1 MAERL
6 SALAET
12 YQRGDLGAAR
22 GDGPGIIIAE
32 RRPLAMVQV
41 AALSGAA
48 VAVRAGIAAALG
60 LTMAARPNLA
70 AHKDG
75 VTILW
80 VGPDRW
86 LVVEPERPGREL
98 GARLNEALASTPAT
112 LTDLSHGRTVFRIAG
127 CSSRDL
133 LAKGCGVDFHPRAFP
148 VDSCTQSL
156 LGHVGALLHAV
167 DEAPSLDLYVARSY
181 ALTVL
186 EWLTESAAEYGCR
199 IENVI
204 F

>member
-1 MAERL
+1 VAERL

-48 VAVRAGIAAALG
+48 VTVRAAIAAALG
-60 LTMAARPNLA
+60 MMVAATPNHA
-70 AHKDG
+70 AQKDG
-75 VTILW
+75 VTILG

-98 GARLNEALASTPAT
+98 DTRLNEALTDTPAS
-112 LTDLSHGRTVFRIAG
+112 LVDLSHSRTVFRIAG
-127 CSSRDL
+127 RSSRDL
-133 LAKGCGVDFHPRAFP
+133 LAKGCGIDFHPRAFP
-148 VDSCTQSL
+148 AGSCVQCL

-167 DEAPSLDLYVARSY
+167 DAVPSFDLYVARGF
-181 ALTVL
+181 ALTVW
-186 EWLTESAAEYGCR
+186 EWLIESATEYGCR
-199 IENVI
+199 IEKAI
-204 F
+204 C

>member
-6 SALAET
+6 SALADT
-12 YQRGDLGAAR
+12 YQRGDLGATR

-41 AALSGAA
+41 AAFSGAA
-48 VAVRAGIAAALG
+48 VAVRATIATALG
-60 LTMAARPNLA
+60 LTVVATPNHAAQ
-70 AHKDG
+70 KDG

-98 GARLNEALASTPAT
+98 GARLDEALTSTPAT
-112 LTDLSHGRTVFRIAG
+112 LTELSHGRTVFRIAG
-127 CSSRDL
+127 RSSRDL

-148 VDSCTQSL
+148 AGSCVQSL
-156 LGHVGALLHAV
+156 LGHVAALLHAV
-167 DEAPSLDLYVARSY
+167 DDAPSFDLYVARSY
-181 ALTVL
+181 ALTVW
-186 EWLTESAAEYGCR
+186 EWLTESATGFGCR

-204 F
+204 A

>member
-6 SALAET
+6 SALADT
-12 YQRGDLGAAR
+12 YQRGDLGATR

-48 VAVRAGIAAALG
+48 VAVRAAIATALG
-60 LTMAARPNLA
+60 LDVVAAPNHA
-70 AHKDG
+70 AQKDG

-86 LVVEPERPGREL
+86 LVVEPERPGCEL
-98 GARLNEALASTPAT
+98 GARLNEALTSTPAT

-148 VDSCTQSL
+148 VGGCAQSL
-156 LGHVGALLHAV
+156 LGHIGALLHAV
-167 DEAPSLDLYVARSY
+167 DEAPSFDLYVARSY
-181 ALTVL
+181 ALTVW
-186 EWLTESAAEYGCR
+186 EWLTESATEYGCR
-199 IENVI
+199 IENAI
-204 F
+204 S

>member
-1 MAERL
+1 VAERL
-6 SALAET
+6 SALAHT
-12 YQRGDLGAAR
+12 YQRGDLGATR
-22 GDGPGIIIAE
+22 GGPGIIIAE

-41 AALSGAA
+41 AVWSGAV
-48 VAVRAGIAAALG
+48 VAVRAAIATALG
-60 LTMAARPNLA
+60 LDVVATPNHAAQ
-70 AHKDG
+70 KDG

-86 LVVEPERPGREL
+86 LVVEAERPGRPL
-98 GARLNEALASTPAT
+98 SARLHEALTSTPAT

-148 VDSCTQSL
+148 VGSCAQSL

-167 DEAPSLDLYVARSY
+167 DEAPSFDLYVARSY
-181 ALTVL
+181 ALTVW
-186 EWLTESAAEYGCR
+186 EWLTESATEYGCR
-199 IENVI
+199 IENAI
-204 F
+204 S

>member
-1 MAERL
+1 MAKRL

-41 AALSGAA
+41 AAVSGAA

-60 LTMAARPNLA
+60 VTVAARPNHA
-70 AHKDG
+70 AQKDG

-86 LVVEPERPGREL
+86 LIVEPERPGREL

-133 LAKGCGVDFHPRAFP
+133 LAKGCGVDFHPCAFP
-148 VDSCTQSL
+148 VDSCMQSL

-167 DEAPSLDLYVARSY
+167 DEAPRLDLYVARSY

-186 EWLTESAAEYGCR
+186 EWLIESAAEYGCR
-199 IENVI
+199 IENAI
-204 F
+204 S

>member
-12 YQRGDLGAAR
+12 YHGGDLGAAR
-22 GDGPGIIIAE
+22 SDRPGIIIAE

-41 AALSGAA
+41 TAWSGAA
-48 VAVRAGIAAALG
+48 VAVRAAIAAALD
-60 LTMAARPNLA
+60 LDVAATPNQA
-70 AHKDG
+70 AQKDG

-86 LVVEPERPGREL
+86 LVAGPERPEREL
-98 GARLNEALASTPAT
+98 GACLNEALTSTLAT
-112 LTDLSHGRTVFRIAG
+112 LTDLSHARTVFRIAG

-133 LAKGCGVDFHPRAFP
+133 LVKGCGVDFHPRAFP
-148 VDSCTQSL
+148 VGSCAQSL

-167 DEAPSLDLYVARSY
+167 DEAPSFDLYVARSF
-181 ALTVL
+181 ALTVW
-186 EWLTESAAEYGCR
+186 EWLTESATEYGCR
-199 IENVI
+199 IENAI
-204 F
+204 S

>member
-22 GDGPGIIIAE
+22 DGVPGIIIAE

-48 VAVRAGIAAALG
+48 AAVRAGIAAALG
-60 LTMAARPNLA
+60 LTVAATPNHAAR
-70 AHKDG
+70 KDG

-98 GARLNEALASTPAT
+98 GARLNEALTGTSAT
-112 LTDLSHGRTVFRIAG
+112 LTDLSHARTVFRIAG

-148 VDSCTQSL
+148 VGQCVQSL

-167 DEAPSLDLYVARSY
+167 DEAPSFDLYVARSY
-181 ALTVL
+181 ALTVW
-186 EWLTESAAEYGCR
+186 EWLTESATEYVCH
-199 IENVI
+199 IENTI
-204 F
+204 S

>member
-12 YQRGDLGAAR
+12 YQRSCLGAAR
-22 GDGPGIIIAE
+22 GDAPGILIAE
-32 RRPLAMVQV
+32 RRPLAIIQV

-48 VAVRAGIAAALG
+48 VAVRSALAVALG
-60 LTMAARPNLA
+60 ITVAAKPNHA
-70 AHKDG
+70 AQNDG

-80 VGPDRW
+80 IGPDRW

-98 GARLNEALASTPAT
+98 AARLNEALTGTPAA
-112 LTDLSHGRTVFRIAG
+112 LTDLGHARTVLRIAG

-133 LAKGCGVDFHPRAFP
+133 LAKGCGVDFHARAFP
-148 VDSCTQSL
+148 VGSCAQSL

-167 DEAPSLDLYVARSY
+167 DEAPSFDLYIARSY
-181 ALTVL
+181 ALTL
-186 EWLTESAAEYGCR
+186 WEWLTESATEYVCR
-199 IENVI
+199 IDDAI
-204 F
+204 S